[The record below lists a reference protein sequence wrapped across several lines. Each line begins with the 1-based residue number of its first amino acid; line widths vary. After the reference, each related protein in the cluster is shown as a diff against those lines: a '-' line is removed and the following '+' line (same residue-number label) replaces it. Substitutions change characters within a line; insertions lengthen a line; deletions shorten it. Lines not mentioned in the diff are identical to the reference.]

1 MKLKKLNQALLIAL
15 MATGT
20 ANASIIISE
29 VHPTGSSTTTYAADW
44 FELTNTGVDA
54 VSTSG
59 WQVDDSSNG
68 ALTGKLAL
76 RGISSIAPGQSV
88 VYLESDAAGTLDSAK
103 DAAFKAAWF
112 GTNIPSNFLLGYY
125 GGAQIGLSSGG
136 DAVNIFDSTNA
147 LITRVDFGSTVA
159 SVGTTLDNAAG
170 IGSTSIATPAT
181 ISTLSAAGVNG
192 AFTSVTGNE
201 IGSPGLIT
209 TSAVPVPAAVWLFG
223 TGLLGLTGF
232 ARKRKAA

>member
-1 MKLKKLNQALLIAL
+1 MKLKKLNQALLVAM

-20 ANASIIISE
+20 ANANIIISE
-29 VHPTGSSTTTYAADW
+29 VHPTGSSTTTYVSDW

-59 WQVDDSSNG
+59 WQVDDASNG
-68 ALTGKLAL
+68 TVKLAL

-88 VYLESDAAGTLDSAK
+88 VFIETDALAATDAAK
-103 DAAFKAAWF
+103 DTAFKAAWF

-125 GGAQIGLSSGG
+125 GGSGIGLSSAG

-159 SVGTTLDNAAG
+159 SVGITLDNAAG
-170 IGSTSIATPAT
+170 IGSTNVAVTAT
-181 ISTLSAAGVNG
+181 ISTLSAVGVNG

-201 IGSPGLIT
+201 IGSPGLISP
-209 TSAVPVPAAVWLFG
+209 SAVPVPAAVWMFL
-223 TGLLGLTGF
+223 TGLMGFLGLN
-232 ARKRKAA
+232 RKRKAA